1 MKKPLLIKYFL
12 PFIQWYAL
20 VIFIAIGIDFIVH
33 QFDLIFIGRYL
44 GICVTIVILLSFRLD
59 NKRPKLNSINGILQ
73 LQ

>member
-12 PFIQWYAL
+12 PFIKWYAL

-44 GICVTIVILLSFRLD
+44 GIGGTIVILRSFILG
-59 NKRPKLNSINGILQ
+59 NKRPKINSINGILQ